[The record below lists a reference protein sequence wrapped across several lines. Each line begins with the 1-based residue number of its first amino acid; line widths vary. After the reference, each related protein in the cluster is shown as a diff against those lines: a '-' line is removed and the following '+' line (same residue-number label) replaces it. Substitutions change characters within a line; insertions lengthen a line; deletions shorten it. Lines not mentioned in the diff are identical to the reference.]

1 MKKIWNYQ
9 ALRYWDSQR
18 YWELFE
24 ISFFFFCD
32 RITMEYLT
40 KQSSKHEGKPWE
52 LKTLSWNQWNDQR
65 ALKIVKKYYKNK
77 KCSNIRCFFITMRG
91 F

>member
-1 MKKIWNYQ
+1 MELSGFEILRFSKILRIIWNK
-9 ALRYWDSQR
+9 
-18 YWELFE
+18 F
-24 ISFFFFCD
+24 IFFFCD

-65 ALKIVKKYYKNK
+65 ALKNSKKNITKAKNVL
-77 KCSNIRCFFITMRG
+77 T
-91 F
+91 

>member
-1 MKKIWNYQ
+1 MELSGFEILRFSKILRIIWNH
-9 ALRYWDSQR
+9 
-18 YWELFE
+18 
-24 ISFFFFCD
+24 FFFFCD

-77 KCSNIRCFFITMRG
+77 KCSNIRCFFITMGG

>member
-1 MKKIWNYQ
+1 MK
-9 ALRYWDSQR
+9 S
-18 YWELFE
+18 F
-24 ISFFFFCD
+24 FFFFCD

-65 ALKIVKKYYKNK
+65 ALKNSKKNITKAKNVL
-77 KCSNIRCFFITMRG
+77 T
-91 F
+91 

>member
-1 MKKIWNYQ
+1 MELSGFEILRFSKILRIIWNQ
-9 ALRYWDSQR
+9 
-18 YWELFE
+18 FF
-24 ISFFFFCD
+24 FFFFCD